1 MPFLLWHKSLLHS
14 VYQCMIIY
22 RYHNTA
28 KNCQHPHFHTNHAW
42 NLLKVITKSTILWQ
56 TVLITLMYSLWS
68 FQIKTLQFCASN
80 INKSAP
86 QRHHNIYLFYLLEK
100 TANSYVGNFT
110 KTLSRKLYFFT
121 AKNYMTFKTLYLI
134 WDDRHIFKCTCC
146 WPASYTLIWHKFLK
160 QHVAPVLRKVENY
173 VLCTQ
178 LQSLGK
184 SLNSTICL
192 NSIKLND

>member
-28 KNCQHPHFHTNHAW
+28 KNCQHPHFHTTHAR

-68 FQIKTLQFCASN
+68 FQIETLLPKDTIIFTFLIFWRRQPTAMWG
-80 INKSAP
+80 IL
-86 QRHHNIYLFYLLEK
+86 QRHFQESC
-100 TANSYVGNFT
+100 TS
-110 KTLSRKLYFFT
+110 FT
-121 AKNYMTFKTLYLI
+121 AKNYMTFKTLYVI

-146 WPASYTLIWHKFLK
+146 WPASYTLIWQKFLK